1 MSGTIRFVAVVAF
14 VGVTGA
20 LTATTLDAQG
30 AALLTNGARIRVT
43 LTSTPRKALV
53 GTFDAL
59 SEDTLHLRVRRESPS
74 RTPVF
79 DILGIP
85 LAGIEALEVS
95 RGRHANAGRGALI
108 GLGVGAGLGVL
119 VGAAGGCA
127 VNVEA
132 TTPDRAGCAALGGL
146 TLGLSGAGL
155 GALIGALS
163 TSDEWVTVPLSSLG
177 PAPVTPPGTTV
188 SHQF

>member
-1 MSGTIRFVAVVAF
+1 MSRTIRFVAVVAF
-14 VGVTGA
+14 VGATLG
-20 LTATTLDAQG
+20 LTVMTLDAQG
-30 AALLTNGARIRVT
+30 TALLTNGARIRVT
-43 LTSTPRKALV
+43 LNSTPRRALV

-59 SEDTLHLRVRRESPS
+59 SEDTLHLRVTRESPS

-85 LAGIEALEVS
+85 LTGIEALEVS
-95 RGRHANAGRGALI
+95 RGRHSKAGRGALI

-119 VGAAGGCA
+119 AGAAGGCD
-127 VNVEA
+127 VNAEP
-132 TTPDRAGCAALGGL
+132 TTGDRAACAAVGALGLGL
-146 TLGLSGAGL
+146 TGAGL

-163 TSDEWVTVPLSSLG
+163 SSDEWVTVPLSSLG